1 MKLYAHVGVDG
12 NIEGLVAVPEGT
24 VSAGLMSSPEYQVC
38 EIQNHDIKGKTVD
51 LDKLEKLLATS
62 TVEVT
67 PAQGKLIRHKK

>member
-12 NIEGLVAVPEGT
+12 NIEGLVAVPEGK
-24 VSAGLMSSPEYQVC
+24 VSAELMSSPELQVC
-38 EIQNHDIKGKTVD
+38 EVQNHDIKGKTVD

-67 PAQGKLIRHKK
+67 PAQGKLIRRKK